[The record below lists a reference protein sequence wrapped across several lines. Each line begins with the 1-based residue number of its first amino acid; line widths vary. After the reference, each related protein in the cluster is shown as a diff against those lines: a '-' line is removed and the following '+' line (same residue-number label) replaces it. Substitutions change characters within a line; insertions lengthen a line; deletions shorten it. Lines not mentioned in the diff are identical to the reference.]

1 MKHFLLT
8 IPLILLILAGCGGQ
22 DSAETIPQPQNIS
35 ADTLAEVLENKSAML
50 INVHVPYTGEIEQTD
65 AFIRFDD
72 ILNSAELPAN
82 RNAPII
88 LYCQSGNM
96 STQAANTLAEAGYT
110 NISNLEGGMLAWERA
125 GYERIIK

>member
-22 DSAETIPQPQNIS
+22 DSAETIPQPQNVS
-35 ADTLAEVLENKSAML
+35 ADTLADMLENKSAML
-50 INVHVPYTGEIEQTD
+50 INVHVPYAGEIEQTD
-65 AFIRFDD
+65 AFIPFDN
-72 ILNSAELPAN
+72 ILNSAELPVN